1 MKVVPPSDFKS
12 QVSTGEGLTSNAVKS
27 LPDTFRQQNG
37 GAVPLS
43 SQLSD
48 RHPLESRL
56 KNWEETEQARKLDQ
70 YRQIFGI
77 AEPMKRVMD
86 LKIVEQTDFNPL
98 NQSNLHRDILL
109 NKDCGIEWE
118 DVYGDSGLTSSGNLL
133 GDDVHAK
140 IESRM
145 GI

>member
-1 MKVVPPSDFKS
+1 MNVAPPSNFPS
-12 QVSTGEGLTSNAVKS
+12 QVSTDKGLNSNAIKS
-27 LPDTFRQQNG
+27 LPDTLRQQNG
-37 GAVPLS
+37 GSVPHS
-43 SQLSD
+43 SQLNN

-56 KNWEETEQARKLDQ
+56 QQWDQTQQTRQLEQ

-86 LKIVEQTDFNPL
+86 LKLVKQTDFNPL

-109 NKDCGIEWE
+109 NKESSIDWE
-118 DVYGDSGLTSSGNLL
+118 DIYGESPLNQSGNLL
-133 GDDVHAK
+133 GDEIHAK
-140 IESRM
+140 IESHT

>member
-1 MKVVPPSDFKS
+1 MNVVPPSNFQS
-12 QVSTGEGLTSNAVKS
+12 QVSTDKGLSSNAIKS
-27 LPDTFRQQNG
+27 LPDTLRQQNG
-37 GAVPLS
+37 GSVPQS
-43 SQLSD
+43 SQLSN
-48 RHPLESRL
+48 RHPLEARL
-56 KNWEETEQARKLDQ
+56 QNWEETQRKRQLEQ

-86 LKIVEQTDFNPL
+86 LKLVEQTDFNPL

-109 NKDCGIEWE
+109 NKDSSIDWE
-118 DVYGDSGLTSSGNLL
+118 DVYGEPLVSQSGNLL

-140 IESRM
+140 IESHT